1 MVRSFS
7 MRPFTGMLLITLAF
21 NLLLTWV
28 LIDRKQ
34 QIERVKLE
42 SIARSQRDN
51 LQNDLLRL
59 IFKTETLNALVI
71 DNHGNIQEFERV
83 AAALRDED
91 TIQAFVLAPGG
102 TIDKVYPYTRQ
113 QPAGGSGHA

>member
-1 MVRSFS
+1 MVRFFS
-7 MRPFTGMLLITLAF
+7 TRPFTGMLLITLAF

-34 QIERVKLE
+34 QLERVKLE

-51 LQNDLLRL
+51 LQSDLLRL

-71 DNHGNIQEFERV
+71 DNSGNIQ
-83 AAALRDED
+83 
-91 TIQAFVLAPGG
+91 
-102 TIDKVYPYTRQ
+102 
-113 QPAGGSGHA
+113 

>member
-1 MVRSFS
+1 
-7 MRPFTGMLLITLAF
+7 MLLITLAF

-34 QIERVKLE
+34 QLERVKLE

-51 LQNDLLRL
+51 LQSDLLRL

-71 DNHGNIQEFERV
+71 DNSGNIQEFERV
-83 AAALRDED
+83 AAALRDDD
-91 TIQAFVLAPGG
+91 TIQAFVLAPGA
-102 TIDKVYPYTRQ
+102 TINKVYP
-113 QPAGGSGHA
+113 

>member
-1 MVRSFS
+1 MVRFFS
-7 MRPFTGMLLITLAF
+7 TRPFTGMLLITLAF

-71 DNHGNIQEFERV
+71 DNTGNIQEF
-83 AAALRDED
+83 
-91 TIQAFVLAPGG
+91 
-102 TIDKVYPYTRQ
+102 
-113 QPAGGSGHA
+113 

>member
-1 MVRSFS
+1 
-7 MRPFTGMLLITLAF
+7 MLLITLAF

-34 QIERVKLE
+34 QLERVKLE

-51 LQNDLLRL
+51 LQSDLLRL

-71 DNHGNIQEFERV
+71 DNSGNIQ
-83 AAALRDED
+83 
-91 TIQAFVLAPGG
+91 
-102 TIDKVYPYTRQ
+102 
-113 QPAGGSGHA
+113 